1 MKANK
6 PERLLVIALD
16 AAEVS
21 LVERWMADGTLPNLS
36 HLVERGTFTRSAS
49 TADWLVGT
57 PWPTFY
63 TGVWPVEH
71 GFYNYLQWR
80 PELMKH
86 QRPSGD
92 WLPLRPFWRDLGRFD
107 RKVIALDVPLTYP
120 PEPFDGVEIS
130 GWASHDK
137 LWPPA
142 AHPKSVLNWINREFG
157 PPPLSPEI
165 AGLQGPSQLLKLRD
179 QLIQATLRVSKLA
192 RTLMHREAWDL
203 FIIGFAAT
211 HRGGHKLW
219 DQTGVYGAAQAHEE
233 AELSQSLHQI
243 YAACDAAVGELV
255 RAAGSGVRTLV
266 FALHGMGPNTS
277 CSVLLPAMLRRILN
291 GGKGDSGTSTS
302 RQSVLNATRNLL
314 PLELRSAIKRRL
326 PQEAQDG
333 LTMFWRRGQFDRK
346 PQTRAFCLNSDL
358 EGYIQVNLRGREASG
373 TVEPGREHEGL
384 CEQIADGLR
393 SFVDSDTGDSVI
405 ERIGRGQQLY
415 PGISAENCLPDLIIH
430 WAQTP
435 AARRRAVSSPRYGSI
450 PWPTPGR
457 NPDGRSGHHRSEGFL
472 VAAGEGIFPAT
483 RIEPA
488 HILDLA
494 PTIYQLLGVPKAPGM
509 RGQAISLIR
518 SGLGVRDSTL
528 QSAS

>member
-36 HLVERGTFTRSAS
+36 HLVERGTFTRLAS

-107 RKVIALDVPLTYP
+107 RRVIALDVPLTYP

-219 DQTGVYGAAQAHEE
+219 DQTGVYGAA
-233 AELSQSLHQI
+233 
-243 YAACDAAVGELV
+243 
-255 RAAGSGVRTLV
+255 
-266 FALHGMGPNTS
+266 
-277 CSVLLPAMLRRILN
+277 
-291 GGKGDSGTSTS
+291 
-302 RQSVLNATRNLL
+302 
-314 PLELRSAIKRRL
+314 
-326 PQEAQDG
+326 
-333 LTMFWRRGQFDRK
+333 
-346 PQTRAFCLNSDL
+346 
-358 EGYIQVNLRGREASG
+358 
-373 TVEPGREHEGL
+373 
-384 CEQIADGLR
+384 
-393 SFVDSDTGDSVI
+393 
-405 ERIGRGQQLY
+405 
-415 PGISAENCLPDLIIH
+415 
-430 WAQTP
+430 
-435 AARRRAVSSPRYGSI
+435 

-472 VAAGEGIFPAT
+472 VAAGEGILPTT

-494 PTIYQLLGVPKAPGM
+494 PTLCDLLGVPKAPGM
-509 RGQAISLIR
+509 RGQPISLIR

-528 QSAS
+528 QSAP